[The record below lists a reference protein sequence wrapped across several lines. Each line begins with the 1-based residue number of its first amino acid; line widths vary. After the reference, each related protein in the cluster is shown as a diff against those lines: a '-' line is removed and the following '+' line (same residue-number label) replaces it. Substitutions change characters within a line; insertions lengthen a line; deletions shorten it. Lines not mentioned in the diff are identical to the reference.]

1 MSVPMVR
8 MAAVLLGVLG
18 VAGNLHAKSLAE
30 VAREDAERRAKLAA
44 AADKGKAP
52 KPVYDAAA
60 LAGARGANMSQL
72 DGSGMPPVA
81 PAATSMRDLGQPLD
95 ATPRAAAT
103 PPTPQPPVSRAQAA
117 ERCIDAPLGAAVG
130 PGRTPIQLL
139 EEAQKNAGK
148 RQRICAS
155 EGGGGSLR

>member
-1 MSVPMVR
+1 MSVPMGR
-8 MAAVLLGVLG
+8 AAAVLLGVLG
-18 VAGNLHAKSLAE
+18 IASNVHAKSLAE

-44 AADKGKAP
+44 ADKNP
-52 KPVYDAAA
+52 KTVYDAAA

-81 PAATSMRDLGQPLD
+81 PAATSMRGLGQPLD
-95 ATPRAAAT
+95 TTRRAAAGPAATPT
-103 PPTPQPPVSRAQAA
+103 PPPPVTRAQAA
-117 ERCIDAPLGAAVG
+117 ERCIDAPLGAAVV

-148 RQRICAS
+148 KQRICS
-155 EGGGGSLR
+155 H